1 MAVMTHRDV
10 GKQVILAG
18 KTRHGKNRIQQH
30 GKLWTVLGVGT
41 FNGRPAMQ
49 LQSENKTE
57 GAKGNKGFDSRW
69 VHLAD
74 DNNFEWDHV

>member
-10 GKQVILAG
+10 GKQVISLLA
-18 KTRHGKNRIQQH
+18 KHVMVRIRSQQH

-41 FNGRPAMQ
+41 FNGRSAMQ

-57 GAKGNKGFDSRW
+57 GPKGNKGFDSPAIIRR
-69 VHLAD
+69 
-74 DNNFEWDHV
+74 